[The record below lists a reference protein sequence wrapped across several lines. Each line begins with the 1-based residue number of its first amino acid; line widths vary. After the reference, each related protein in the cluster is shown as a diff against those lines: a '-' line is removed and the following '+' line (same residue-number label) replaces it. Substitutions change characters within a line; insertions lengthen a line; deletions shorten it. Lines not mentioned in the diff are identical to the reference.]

1 MTATEIIRDLQSRGV
16 ELRAEGD
23 RLRFRPKE
31 AVTPDLI
38 KILKQHKAEIIAAV
52 AGDKLSGFGLCPG
65 PEQCGGS
72 YPVSGGLR
80 IHPLMCSQDWL
91 DWLDRW
97 SPHGEDQIQ

>member
-1 MTATEIIRDLQSRGV
+1 MTATEILNELQRRGV

-52 AGDKLSGFGLCPG
+52 AGDKLPGFGLCPS
-65 PEQCGGS
+65 PE
-72 YPVSGGLR
+72 
-80 IHPLMCSQDWL
+80 
-91 DWLDRW
+91 
-97 SPHGEDQIQ
+97 